1 MSEENKRR
9 YREFFD
15 KVINQGDTDAGDEY
29 IAEELVEHDPVPE
42 WRPRSVGA
50 QGLSD
55 ARLASPRVVPL
66 PPPGG
71 TPLIRRGVAR
81 GCGIVTPDPSPAGV
95 YYPPSPPTA
104 DSRQ

>member
-1 MSEENKRR
+1 MDN
-9 YREFFD
+9 
-15 KVINQGDTDAGDEY
+15 VVNQGDTDAVDEY
-29 IAEELVEHDPVPE
+29 IAEELVEHDPMPGME
-42 WRPRSVGA
+42 AALCGA
-50 QGLSD
+50 KGLID
-55 ARLASPRVVPL
+55 ARLASPQVVPL
-66 PPPGG
+66 PPPGR